1 MPYKTMKAWVEAD
14 TEHPALGE
22 IVSFVVVAT
31 MQHLG
36 GGTMVDIPHVCE
48 MVDACLCIEIVNKQ
62 SPHWSYYELLGPTGE
77 TYAVNIL
84 SDTMPRVFI
93 CWYGN
98 ASKAFSLDF
107 LERSVI
113 WSPT

>member
-1 MPYKTMKAWVEAD
+1 M
-14 TEHPALGE
+14 GE
-22 IVSFVVVAT
+22 IVSFVVVE
-31 MQHLG
+31 
-36 GGTMVDIPHVCE
+36 GTFWGCNGIDSPHVCE
-48 MVDACLCIEIVNKQ
+48 MVDACLCMRIVNKQ
-62 SPHWSYYELLGPTGE
+62 SPRWSYYELLGPTGE

-93 CWYGN
+93 CRYGN